1 MRYFARKDEPPIYG
15 RYDDLSGFF
24 CNGKAYLAR
33 VILLIRKFVV
43 QAGVAEHGQRRR
55 VALERVSDAL
65 ASGAYPAEVRGFKSH
80 PPHPT
85 SSSVLSNIYLMGG
98 NTTKRTGIYN
108 YGKIF
113 ERTMRRLQSEP
124 NVSEEDKTSIAELVE
139 HLLVK
144 GVSKQRSVKY
154 VNHLIVLAR
163 SAGCP
168 LTELDSKGV
177 EALVG
182 RINAANY
189 TEHTKH
195 DYKVILKKYF
205 QWLRDCDE
213 EEQEY
218 PEEVRWIKT
227 RFKKKR
233 LVPEALIKP
242 EEVAKLASVA
252 DNQRDR
258 AFILTHY
265 DGGFRIGETLSMRVL
280 NVEFDKYTAV
290 VRVDGK
296 TGPRR
301 VRLTISTPA
310 LASWLSVHPFRTDPE
325 ASVWIGIGTVGKN
338 KPLSYAGA
346 RAVLKRLAKKAGL
359 KKHIYT
365 HLLRHSRAT
374 ELATI
379 LTEAQMKEH
388 FGWVPGSYMPS
399 TYVHLSGR
407 DVDGAILKAHGITV
421 DEESNSKAAITL
433 TKCPRCA
440 KDITSEDQ
448 FCPACGMILDAKTAI
463 QMEADRAKADRLMD
477 LLMKDEE
484 VRSLLSRKIH
494 GLYASSQ
501 PHPSLQEGP

>member
-1 MRYFARKDEPPIYG
+1 
-15 RYDDLSGFF
+15 
-24 CNGKAYLAR
+24 
-33 VILLIRKFVV
+33 
-43 QAGVAEHGQRRR
+43 
-55 VALERVSDAL
+55 
-65 ASGAYPAEVRGFKSH
+65 
-80 PPHPT
+80 
-85 SSSVLSNIYLMGG
+85 
-98 NTTKRTGIYN
+98 
-108 YGKIF
+108 
-113 ERTMRRLQSEP
+113 MRRLREAP
-124 NVSEEDKTSIAELVE
+124 DVADEDKASIAALVE
-139 HLLVK
+139 HLLVR

-163 SAGCP
+163 TSRCAME
-168 LTELDSKGV
+168 TLDRKGV
-177 EALVG
+177 EALVSC
-182 RINAANY
+182 INAANY
-189 TEHTKH
+189 TDHTKH

-205 QWLRDCDE
+205 QWLQKCDE

-218 PEEVRWIKT
+218 PAEVRWIKT

-242 EEVAKLASVA
+242 EEVAKLAAVA
-252 DNQRDR
+252 DNLRDR
-258 AFILTHY
+258 AFVLTHY
-265 DGGFRIGETLSMRVL
+265 DGGFRIGETLSMRL
-280 NVEFDKYTAV
+280 QNVEFDKYTAV

-310 LASWLSVHPFRTDPE
+310 LAAWLSIHPFRNDPD

-346 RAVLKRLAKKAGL
+346 SSMLKRLAKRAGL
-359 KKHIYT
+359 KKRIYT
-365 HLLRHSRAT
+365 HLMRHSRAT

-421 DEESNSKAAITL
+421 DEESNSHAAITL

-440 KDITSEDQ
+440 REITSKDQ
-448 FCPACGMILDAKTAI
+448 FCPACGMVLDAKIAVQLEDERT
-463 QMEADRAKADRLMD
+463 KADQLMD

-484 VRSLLSRKIH
+484 VRSLISRKVH
-494 GLYASSQ
+494 ELFSS
-501 PHPSLQEGP
+501 L